1 MADCE
6 CLAKCIFF
14 NDKMSNMPAMVG
26 QFKRKYCR
34 GDNDQCARYR
44 VFKAIGRE
52 NVPPTLFPNQMNVAE
67 RILNA

>member
-1 MADCE
+1 
-6 CLAKCIFF
+6 
-14 NDKMSNMPAMVG
+14 MSNMPAMVG